1 MISYLQFGSLH
12 HYVSN
17 SFNCSHNNYYYP
29 ARTCASK
36 GLCDRSWRLYI
47 IITPRAHAR
56 ARGYVIGRGVYIL
69 YIIYY
74 YISAKLFFYLS
85 KYSLS
90 DAHFNTGRLL
100 FEFNRLLYT
109 LAAPEVFVS
118 SANPVSLPS
127 GYRVS
132 IVRNTNIDQI
142 ETTPLRY
149 CMLHAV
155 EHAYL
160 ARYRQHS
167 RIDLSVYRSTSEEK
181 HGRLLKRGSGVSVTY
196 DF

>member
-1 MISYLQFGSLH
+1 MDPSCPLLRELT
-12 HYVSN
+12 V
-17 SFNCSHNNYYYP
+17 
-29 ARTCASK
+29 
-36 GLCDRSWRLYI
+36 
-47 IITPRAHAR
+47 
-56 ARGYVIGRGVYIL
+56 
-69 YIIYY
+69 
-74 YISAKLFFYLS
+74 SAKLFFYLS

-160 ARYRQHS
+160 A
-167 RIDLSVYRSTSEEK
+167 DLSVYRSTSEEK